1 MDIPL
6 AYIIFD
12 IMISLK
18 KNNRDTMIYRDILI
32 IYLKRFINSFDLDKD
47 VLEDLIFDFNFAN
60 ELSFFL
66 DDYEDYFEMEDGII
80 RLNSDVSINELK
92 KLQEENVILED
103 FDEEFISDVEKVI
116 HNDISFLE
124 IIGINPNIQVYNALL
139 ELEEKLEY
147 KYLDLSYDGLFDENT
162 IEKTREEIKLLK
174 VITNIMYININNNFS
189 SVDYDNLYLYAK
201 DRAKLMHGE
210 ESEVKLSCNP
220 PFDKTLLV
228 KTPMDKALFINDSS
242 AKGAIKGRLKMNNKK
257 NKKKINMQDM
267 TKLNFYLMYLELLDK
282 EINKTK
288 NIELKDEL
296 IIAKYRLMYVLD
308 SIYDLMNFKKRESSI
323 KINGDYSFIE
333 TIIYFF
339 TVEVLS
345 YDDKEYKLDGTNK
358 KDIITYYFN
367 IIKKLYVET
376 YYKLTNDRVIIDLI
390 NNSNFYNVNTI
401 SSKLFSNIVPSEKN
415 KSKIKKKN
423 F

>member
-92 KLQEENVILED
+92 KLQEESVILED

-201 DRAKLMHGE
+201 DQAKLMHGE
-210 ESEVKLSCNP
+210 ESEVKLSRNP
-220 PFDKTLLV
+220 PVDRTLLI

-376 YYKLTNDRVIIDLI
+376 YYKLTNDRAIIDLI

>member
-1 MDIPL
+1 M
-6 AYIIFD
+6 
-12 IMISLK
+12 
-18 KNNRDTMIYRDILI
+18 
-32 IYLKRFINSFDLDKD
+32 
-47 VLEDLIFDFNFAN
+47 
-60 ELSFFL
+60 

-210 ESEVKLSCNP
+210 ESEVKLSRNP
-220 PFDKTLLV
+220 PFDRTLLI

-376 YYKLTNDRVIIDLI
+376 YYKLTNDRAIIDLI

>member
-32 IYLKRFINSFDLDKD
+32 IYLKKFINSFDLDKD

-92 KLQEENVILED
+92 KLQEESVILED

-189 SVDYDNLYLYAK
+189 SIDYNNLYLYAK

-210 ESEVKLSCNP
+210 ESEVKLSCEP
-220 PFDKTLLV
+220 TFDRTLLV
-228 KTPMDKALFINDSS
+228 GTPMDKALFINDSS

-390 NNSNFYNVNTI
+390 NNSSFYNVNTI

>member
-18 KNNRDTMIYRDILI
+18 KNNRDTMIYRDILT

-80 RLNSDVSINELK
+80 RLNSDVSISELK

-210 ESEVKLSCNP
+210 ESEVKLSRNP

-228 KTPMDKALFINDSS
+228 KNPMDKALFINDSS

-267 TKLNFYLMYLELLDK
+267 TKLNFYLMYLEL
-282 EINKTK
+282 
-288 NIELKDEL
+288 
-296 IIAKYRLMYVLD
+296 
-308 SIYDLMNFKKRESSI
+308 
-323 KINGDYSFIE
+323 
-333 TIIYFF
+333 
-339 TVEVLS
+339 
-345 YDDKEYKLDGTNK
+345 
-358 KDIITYYFN
+358 
-367 IIKKLYVET
+367 
-376 YYKLTNDRVIIDLI
+376 
-390 NNSNFYNVNTI
+390 
-401 SSKLFSNIVPSEKN
+401 
-415 KSKIKKKN
+415 
-423 F
+423 